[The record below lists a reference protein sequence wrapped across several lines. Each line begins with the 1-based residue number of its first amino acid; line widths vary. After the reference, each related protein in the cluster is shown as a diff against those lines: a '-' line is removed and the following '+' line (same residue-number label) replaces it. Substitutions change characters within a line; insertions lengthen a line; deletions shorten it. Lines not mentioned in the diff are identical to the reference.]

1 MGIDCPSFS
10 KVNIG
15 LKILEKRSDDYHNIN
30 TIFQELQFG
39 DIITIDESDNG
50 CDIICDDIRIPKGKQ
65 NICYKSYDELIKKF
79 PNLSG
84 VKITIKK
91 KVPISSGLGGGS
103 ANAASVLKGICKLFD
118 LNLSNDELESIAVK
132 IGADVP
138 FFIKG
143 GTQLGMGIG
152 EILMPINKTFKGF
165 YLLVIPKISINT
177 QWAYSKIK
185 NKLNSEKTLTNFARF
200 LGEKNFS
207 PELFENDFEDVV
219 IPTYPEIGLIK
230 NQLIEFGSKF
240 ASLSGSG
247 STVYGIFNDEASAK
261 EAELFFQNSN
271 MTILTE
277 PTKIN

>member
-15 LKILEKRSDDYHNIN
+15 LKILEKRSDGYHNIN

-39 DIITIDESDNG
+39 DIITIHKKNNG
-50 CDIICDDIRIPKGKQ
+50 CDIISDDIRIPSGKK
-65 NICYKSYDELIKKF
+65 NICYKSYYELYKKF
-79 PNLSG
+79 PNLNG

-91 KVPISSGLGGGS
+91 NIPIGSGLGGGS
-103 ANAASVLKGICKLFD
+103 ANAASVLKGICKLFN
-118 LNLSNDELESIAVK
+118 LRLSNDDLESIAVK

-143 GTQLGMGIG
+143 GTQLGNGRG
-152 EILMPINKTFKGF
+152 DILTPMNKMFNGF
-165 YLLVIPKISINT
+165 YLLVIPNISIST
-177 QWAYSKIK
+177 KWAYSQIK
-185 NKLNSEKTLTNFARF
+185 NKLNSEKTLINFAHF
-200 LGEKNFS
+200 LGEKNIS

-219 IPTYPEIGLIK
+219 IPAYPEIGLIK
-230 NQLIEFGSKF
+230 NKLIELGAKF

-261 EAELFFQNSN
+261 EAELFFHNSN
-271 MTILTE
+271 MTILTN

>member
-1 MGIDCPSFS
+1 M
-10 KVNIG
+10 
-15 LKILEKRSDDYHNIN
+15 
-30 TIFQELQFG
+30 QFG
-39 DIITIDESDNG
+39 DIITIHKKNNG
-50 CDIICDDIRIPKGKQ
+50 CDIISDDIRIPSGKK

-84 VKITIKK
+84 IKITIKK

-143 GTQLGMGIG
+143 RTQLGMGIG

-200 LGEKNFS
+200 LGEK
-207 PELFENDFEDVV
+207 
-219 IPTYPEIGLIK
+219 K
-230 NQLIEFGSKF
+230 N
-240 ASLSGSG
+240 
-247 STVYGIFNDEASAK
+247 
-261 EAELFFQNSN
+261 
-271 MTILTE
+271 
-277 PTKIN
+277 